1 MAATRK
7 RVSRTRGT
15 GVDDKVKAL
24 FAVGCGWQEYGDAE
38 VQRLWNEHGRDY
50 LRLNHDPT
58 CFALQ
63 MLGEPED

>member
-1 MAATRK
+1 
-7 RVSRTRGT
+7 
-15 GVDDKVKAL
+15 
-24 FAVGCGWQEYGDAE
+24 